1 MVRHTC
7 HGPAICKR
15 PRSCPTAAAT
25 MSSQDQGHVEAAA
38 SLFAPQNG
46 SGVELFDSY
55 FNEAENNIENQTEF
69 SHESSNAEAASL
81 FDAGIDESASLFTDD
96 SSTNIFPPIESAEET
111 HMSSEPETGIGSYE
125 KEALSTGYHNFDH
138 QTGPTEYA
146 NPSQTYGNACT
157 LYINHPYS

>member
-1 MVRHTC
+1 
-7 HGPAICKR
+7 
-15 PRSCPTAAAT
+15 

-38 SLFAPQNG
+38 SLFASQNG

-55 FNEAENNIENQTEF
+55 FKEAENNVENQTEF

-96 SSTNIFPPIESAEET
+96 SSTNLFPPIESSAEIHT
-111 HMSSEPETGIGSYE
+111 SSEPETGTGSHE
-125 KEALSTGYHNFDH
+125 KEALSTGYYSFDR
-138 QTGPTEYA
+138 QTGHIEYP
-146 NPSQTYGNACT
+146 NQSQTYEDART